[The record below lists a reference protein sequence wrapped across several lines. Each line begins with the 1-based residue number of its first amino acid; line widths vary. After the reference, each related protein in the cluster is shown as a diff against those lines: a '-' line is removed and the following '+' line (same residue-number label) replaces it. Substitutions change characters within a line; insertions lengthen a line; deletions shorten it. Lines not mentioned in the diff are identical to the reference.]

1 MSDSTKRRLVTF
13 FAGFTLIFGC
23 VSLVV
28 LRRNMILAGAFFNVV
43 YLSNA
48 AVGGW
53 LCLRRAFRSP
63 HLKAH
68 WALLSVAIG
77 STLMVVIV
85 SLFVARVSLI
95 ANSTTF
101 FIFCTYIPSFLLI
114 SLPAGRRYFRH
125 FLWLDLVQAV
135 IAMYVGYTI
144 LFQARPFTHDTP
156 AGLGGAALFHL
167 FLCADLIVF
176 GGAFLHTLSAVNKDE
191 MRFYRL
197 VSLLSLLAVAA
208 AFIHN
213 VFLLRNPNETLTG
226 IPVLMMGFLNI
237 LLILH
242 AARETIDDLPAQNK
256 GLIADLIN
264 ITSPALPSV
273 VLLALGMIV
282 ENRHQGLGWTAIIT
296 AFILFV
302 TRATFYHRN
311 FEALHRDLEEAR
323 AGLEFLSYTDALT
336 GIANRRAIEETL
348 NYEWRCSLRS
358 HSPLSFLLIDVD
370 FFKQVNDR
378 HGHRTGDEYLI
389 AITGALHASVRRSIE
404 VIGRYGGDEFAIVLP
419 SSDASAAEKIAERV
433 CHEVRQLRI
442 ENPSTATGFATVSIG
457 VATCLTFSELMPG
470 GFLSAADD
478 ALYAAKRAG
487 RNCWRSAGLLLEE
500 SRVVP

>member
-1 MSDSTKRRLVTF
+1 LSDSTKRRLITF
-13 FAGFTLIFGC
+13 FAGFTLIVGC
-23 VSLVV
+23 VSLVF
-28 LRRNMILAGAFFNVV
+28 LRRNMALADALFTVAC
-43 YLSNA
+43 LSNA

-63 HLKAH
+63 HLKTH
-68 WALLSVAIG
+68 WALVSVAVG
-77 STLMVVIV
+77 SSLVVAIV
-85 SLFVARVSLI
+85 ALLTATVPLI
-95 ANSTTF
+95 ANFYTF

-114 SLPAGRRYFRH
+114 ALPAGRRYFRH
-125 FLWLDLVQAV
+125 FIWLDSVQAV

-156 AGLGGAALFHL
+156 AGIGGAALFHL
-167 FLCADLIVF
+167 FLSADLIIL

-197 VSLLSLLAVAA
+197 VCLLSLFGTAG

-213 VFLLRNPNETLTG
+213 FFLLRNPNETLTG
-226 IPVLMMGFLNI
+226 IPVLLTGFLSI

-242 AARETIDDLPAQNK
+242 SARETIDELPAQSK
-256 GLIADLIN
+256 GIIADLIN
-264 ITSPALPSV
+264 IASPALPSV
-273 VLLALGMIV
+273 ILLALGMIV
-282 ENRHQGLGWTAIIT
+282 ENRYHGLGWTATIT

-311 FEALHRDLEEAR
+311 FEALQRDLEGAR
-323 AGLEFLSYTDALT
+323 AGLERLSYTDSLT
-336 GIANRRAIEETL
+336 GIANRRAIEEAL
-348 NYEWRCSLRS
+348 NYEWKHSLLS
-358 HSPLSFLLIDVD
+358 SSPLSFLLIDVD

-378 HGHRTGDEYLI
+378 HGHRVGDEYLI
-389 AITGALHASVRRSIE
+389 AIIGALRASVFRSID
-404 VIGRYGGDEFAIVLP
+404 VIGRYGGDEFAVVLP

-457 VATCLTFSELMPG
+457 VATCLIFTERMPG
-470 GFLSAADD
+470 GLLSATDD

-487 RNCWRSAGLLLEE
+487 RNCWRSAGLLPEE
-500 SRVVP
+500 SRVLQ